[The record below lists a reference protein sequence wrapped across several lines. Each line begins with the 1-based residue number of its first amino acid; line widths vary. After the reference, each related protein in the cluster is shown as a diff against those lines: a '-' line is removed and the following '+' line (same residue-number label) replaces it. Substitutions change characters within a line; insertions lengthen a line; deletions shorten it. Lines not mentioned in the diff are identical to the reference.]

1 MLAGNALP
9 LSSKCEDV
17 VHNDPLLE
25 ILILLAAS
33 VCVVAGVRK
42 LKLPAI
48 LGYLAV
54 GMLLGPHAFAL
65 AVDNETTQLLAD
77 FGVVF
82 LVFTLGLEFSLP
94 RLVAMRWEVLG
105 VGGAQVLITTG
116 IVAAGAGMLF
126 HVMPAV
132 AVVIGG
138 AVAMSSTAIIIS
150 QLTEQSEN
158 NRTHGRLAV
167 AICLFQ
173 DLSFPLFL
181 ALVSVLT
188 GGGQAADARHIV
200 GAIAIA
206 VLALLLVLAAG
217 RWLLRPLFL
226 TIASVH
232 SAELFSLAVLLA
244 VLASAWATH
253 AVGLS
258 LALGAFLAGMML
270 AETEF
275 RHQVEAT
282 IRSYREVL
290 LGLFFITVGMLLD
303 VRLLVRHF
311 PLVAAILVGMLLL
324 KVTVVTVASK
334 PATSSWF
341 KSLRTGV
348 VVGQGGEFGFAL
360 LTLLLR
366 RELLDPAVVQ
376 PLLAATV
383 LSMVLS
389 PFLIRHNRRITR
401 ALLGESGPPKSEAMR
416 ETQATLAVAERDH
429 VVICGFG
436 RVGQNIARV
445 LEKTGFEYIAL
456 DLDPYRIRV
465 GRQAGDPVIYGDAGQ
480 IKVLENVGLAHARC
494 VVITFAAPEVALRIL
509 RAIRELRVDV
519 PVLVRTQD
527 DTKLEQL
534 QSAGATEV
542 VPETFEASL
551 MLLSHLLLLLKVPVP
566 RMIRTINGIRSHRYG
581 MLRQYFRAADDEP
594 LDASHAYREE
604 LHSVILPPHAWAVG
618 RSIADLAARGS
629 RASVSAVRRDGIV
642 GREPSVDTL
651 LKEGD
656 VVVVCGTPEAVEHA
670 ETLLLM
676 G

>member
-1 MLAGNALP
+1 MG
-9 LSSKCEDV
+9 
-17 VHNDPLLE
+17 HNDPLLQ
-25 ILILLAAS
+25 ILILLTAS
-33 VCVVAGVRK
+33 VCVVAAVRK
-42 LKLPAI
+42 LALPSI

-54 GMLLGPHAFAL
+54 GMLLGPHALAL
-65 AVDNETTQLLAD
+65 AADNETTQLLAD

-105 VGGAQVLITTG
+105 VGGAQVLSTVG
-116 IVAAGAGMLF
+116 LVACGAVVFLG
-126 HVMPAV
+126 VAPAV

-138 AVAMSSTAIIIS
+138 ALAMSSTAIIIA

-173 DLSFPLFL
+173 DLSFPLLL
-181 ALVSVLT
+181 ALVSALSGE
-188 GGGQAADARHIV
+188 GGAVNAAHILS
-200 GAIAIA
+200 AIGLAA
-206 VLALLLVLAAG
+206 LALMLVLAAG

-226 TIASVH
+226 MIASVR
-232 SAELFSLAVLLA
+232 SPELFSMAVLLA
-244 VLASAWATH
+244 VLGSAWATR

-275 RHQVEAT
+275 RHQIEAT

-303 VRLLVRHF
+303 VGLLLRDL
-311 PLVAAILVGMLLL
+311 PLVTAILLGMLLL
-324 KVTVVTVASK
+324 KAAIVAVVAK
-334 PATSSWF
+334 PATKSWF

-348 VVGQGGEFGFAL
+348 IVAQGGEFGFAL
-360 LTLLLR
+360 LILLLR
-366 RELLDPAVVQ
+366 KSLLDPAIVQ

-389 PFLIRHNRRITR
+389 PLIIRHNRRITR
-401 ALLGESGPPKSEAMR
+401 IILRESGNPLTEAMR
-416 ETQATLAVAERDH
+416 HEQVTLAAAQREH

-445 LEKTGFEYIAL
+445 LEQTGFEYIAL
-456 DLDPYRIRV
+456 DVDPYRIRT
-465 GRQAGDPVIYGDAGQ
+465 GRQAGDPVVYGDAGQ
-480 IKVLENVGLAHARC
+480 VKVLENVGLAHASV
-494 VVITFAAPEVALRIL
+494 VVITFANPDVALRIL
-509 RAIRELRVDV
+509 RAIRELRTDV
-519 PVLVRTQD
+519 PILVRTQD
-527 DTKLEQL
+527 DTKLTEL
-534 QSAGATEV
+534 QAAGATEV

-551 MLLSHLLLLLKVPVP
+551 MLVSHLLLLVKLPVGAV
-566 RMIRTINGIRSHRYG
+566 IRTVNDIRSHRYS
-581 MLRQYFRAADDEP
+581 MLRQYFRGAGAEH
-594 LDASHAYREE
+594 LDATHAFREE

-618 RSIADLAARGS
+618 RSVTDLQERGS
-629 RASVSAVRRDGIV
+629 QATVNAVRRDGIV
-642 GREPSVDTL
+642 GRDPGPDTVF
-651 LKEGD
+651 KEGD
-656 VVVVCGTPEAVEHA
+656 VVVVYGTPEAVEHA

>member
-1 MLAGNALP
+1 M
-9 LSSKCEDV
+9 
-17 VHNDPLLE
+17 HNDPLLQ
-25 ILILLAAS
+25 ILILLTAS

-54 GMLLGPHAFAL
+54 GMLLGPHAFAVGL
-65 AVDNETTQLLAD
+65 DNETTQLLAD

-116 IVAAGAGMLF
+116 LVATGAVLIF
-126 HVMPAV
+126 DVIPAV

-188 GGGQAADARHIV
+188 GGGQGADARHIAGAV
-200 GAIAIA
+200 GFA
-206 VLALLLVLAAG
+206 VLALGLVLASG

-226 TIASVH
+226 GIASVR
-232 SAELFSLAVLLA
+232 SAELFSLAVLLV

-275 RHQVEAT
+275 RHQIEAT

-290 LGLFFITVGMLLD
+290 LGLFFITIGMMLD
-303 VRLLVRHF
+303 VVLLLRHLG
-311 PLVAAILVGMLLL
+311 LVTAILVGMLLL
-324 KVTVVTVASK
+324 KAAVVTLAAK
-334 PATSSWF
+334 PATKSWF

-366 RELLDPAVVQ
+366 HELLNPAVVQ

-389 PFLIRHNRRITR
+389 PILIRHNRRITR
-401 ALLGESGPPKSEAMR
+401 ALLGESGPPHSEAMR
-416 ETQATLAVAERDH
+416 ETRATLAVAERDH

-445 LEKTGFEYIAL
+445 LESTGFEFIAL
-456 DLDPYRIRV
+456 ELDAFRIRA

-480 IKVLENVGLAHARC
+480 VKVLENVGVAHASC
-494 VVITFAAPEVALRIL
+494 VVITFANPEVALRIL
-509 RAIRELRVDV
+509 RAIRELRQDV
-519 PVLVRTQD
+519 PILVRTQD
-527 DTKLEQL
+527 DTKLEEL
-534 QSAGATEV
+534 QAAGATEV

-551 MLLSHLLLLLKVPVP
+551 MLLSHLLLLLKLPVP
-566 RMIRTINGIRSHRYG
+566 RVIRTINDIRSHRYG
-581 MLRQYFRAADDEP
+581 MLRQYFRAADAEH
-594 LDASHAYREE
+594 LDDSHAFREE
-604 LHSVILPPHAWAVG
+604 LHSVILPPHAWAVS
-618 RSIADLAARGS
+618 RSIAELAARGS

-642 GREPSVDTL
+642 GREPSPETL
-651 LKEGD
+651 FKVGD
-656 VVVVCGTPEAVEHA
+656 VVVLCGTPEAVEHA

>member
-1 MLAGNALP
+1 MH
-9 LSSKCEDV
+9 S
-17 VHNDPLLE
+17 DPLLQ

-65 AVDNETTQLLAD
+65 AQGSETTQLLAD

-105 VGGAQVLITTG
+105 VGGAQVLITTA
-116 IVAAGAGMLF
+116 IVALGLALIF
-126 HVMPAV
+126 DVVPAV

-167 AICLFQ
+167 SICLFQ

-188 GGGQAADARHIV
+188 GGAGTADARHIG
-200 GAIAIA
+200 GAIGIAI
-206 VLALLLVLAAG
+206 LALLLVLAAG

-226 TIASVH
+226 VIASVR

-275 RHQVEAT
+275 RHQIEAT

-303 VRLLVRHF
+303 VGLLLRHF
-311 PLVAAILVGMLLL
+311 PLVAAILAGMLLL
-324 KVTVVTVASK
+324 KAAVVTVATK
-334 PATSSWF
+334 PSTKSWF

-348 VVGQGGEFGFAL
+348 VVSQGGEFGFAL
-360 LTLLLR
+360 LILVLR
-366 RELLDPAVVQ
+366 HELLDPGVAQ
-376 PLLAATV
+376 PLLAAIV

-389 PFLIRHNRRITR
+389 PLLIRHNRRITR
-401 ALLGESGPPKSEAMR
+401 ALLGESGPPHSEAMR

-445 LEKTGFEYIAL
+445 LEQTGFEYIAL
-456 DLDPYRIRV
+456 DLDAYRIRV
-465 GRQAGDPVIYGDAGQ
+465 GRQAGDPVIYGDAGEV
-480 IKVLENVGLAHARC
+480 KMLENVGLAHASC
-494 VVITFAAPEVALRIL
+494 VVITFANPEVALRIL
-509 RAIRELRVDV
+509 RGVRQLRADV
-519 PVLVRTQD
+519 PILVRTQD

-534 QSAGATEV
+534 QAAGATEV

-551 MLLSHLLLLLKVPVP
+551 MLLSHLLLLLKLPVA
-566 RMIRTINGIRSHRYG
+566 RVIRTVNDIRSSRYG
-581 MLRQYFRAADDEP
+581 MLRQYFRAADAEHLDET
-594 LDASHAYREE
+594 HAFREE

-618 RSIADLAARGS
+618 RSIADLAGRGS

-642 GREPSVDTL
+642 GREPSPDTV

>member
-1 MLAGNALP
+1 M
-9 LSSKCEDV
+9 
-17 VHNDPLLE
+17 HNDPLLQ

-94 RLVAMRWEVLG
+94 RLVAVRWEVLG

-116 IVAAGAGMLF
+116 IVAAASILLLD
-126 HVMPAV
+126 VVPAV

-188 GGGQAADARHIV
+188 GGQITDARHIA
-200 GAIAIA
+200 GAIGIA
-206 VLALLLVLAAG
+206 VVALLLVLAAG

-226 TIASVH
+226 AIASVR
-232 SAELFSLAVLLA
+232 SAESFSLAVLLA

-258 LALGAFLAGMML
+258 LALGAFLAGMLL

-275 RHQVEAT
+275 RHQIEAT

-303 VRLLVRHF
+303 VGLLVRHF
-311 PLVAAILVGMLLL
+311 PQAAATLVGVLLL
-324 KVTVVTVASK
+324 KVAVVTVAAK
-334 PATSSWF
+334 PATKSWF

-401 ALLGESGPPKSEAMR
+401 ALLGESGPPHSEAMR
-416 ETQATLAVAERDH
+416 ETRATLAVAERDH

-456 DLDPYRIRV
+456 ELDAYRIRL

-480 IKVLENVGLAHARC
+480 VKVLENVGVAHASC
-494 VVITFAAPEVALRIL
+494 VVITFANPEVALRIL
-509 RAIRELRVDV
+509 RAVRELRDDV
-519 PVLVRTQD
+519 PILVRTQD
-527 DTKLEQL
+527 DTKLEAL
-534 QSAGATEV
+534 QAAGATEV

-551 MLLSHLLLLLKVPVP
+551 ML
-566 RMIRTINGIRSHRYG
+566 
-581 MLRQYFRAADDEP
+581 
-594 LDASHAYREE
+594 
-604 LHSVILPPHAWAVG
+604 
-618 RSIADLAARGS
+618 
-629 RASVSAVRRDGIV
+629 
-642 GREPSVDTL
+642 
-651 LKEGD
+651 
-656 VVVVCGTPEAVEHA
+656 
-670 ETLLLM
+670 
-676 G
+676 

>member
-1 MLAGNALP
+1 MH
-9 LSSKCEDV
+9 S
-17 VHNDPLLE
+17 DPLLQ

-33 VCVVAGVRK
+33 VLVVAGVRK
-42 LKLPAI
+42 LALPAI
-48 LGYLAV
+48 LGYLVV
-54 GMLLGPHAFAL
+54 GMLLGPHAL
-65 AVDNETTQLLAD
+65 RWAVDNETTQLLAD

-105 VGGAQVLITTG
+105 VGGAQVLVTTG
-116 IVAAGAGMLF
+116 LVAAAAIVLF
-126 HVMPAV
+126 HVAPAV

-138 AVAMSSTAIIIS
+138 AVAMSSTAIIIA

-188 GGGQAADARHIV
+188 GGGQVASPKH
-200 GAIAIA
+200 IA
-206 VLALLLVLAAG
+206 VAVGSAILALLLVLAAG
-217 RWLLRPLFL
+217 RWLLRPLFVV
-226 TIASVH
+226 IASVR

-253 AVGLS
+253 AAGLS

-303 VRLLVRHF
+303 VRLLFRDLG
-311 PLVAAILVGMLLL
+311 LVTSILVGMLLF
-324 KVTVVTVASK
+324 KAAVVMLVAE
-334 PATSSWF
+334 PATKSWF

-348 VVGQGGEFGFAL
+348 VVAQSGEFGFAL

-366 RELLDPAVVQ
+366 RDLSDPDIVQ

-389 PFLIRHNRRITR
+389 PLLIRHNRRITR
-401 ALLGESGPPKSEAMR
+401 AFLGESGPPHNEAMR
-416 ETQATLAVAERDH
+416 EAQATLAVAERDH

-445 LEKTGFEYIAL
+445 LEQTGFEYIAL

-480 IKVLENVGLAHARC
+480 EKVLENVGIAHASC
-494 VVITFAAPEVALRIL
+494 VVVTFTKPEVALRIL
-509 RAIRELRVDV
+509 RSVRELRPDV

-527 DTKLEQL
+527 DSKLEEL
-534 QSAGATEV
+534 QAAGATEV

-551 MLLSHLLLLLKVPVP
+551 MLLSHLLLLLKLPISRV
-566 RMIRTINGIRSHRYG
+566 IRTVNDIRSHRYG
-581 MLRQYFRAADDEP
+581 MLRQYFRAADAEF
-594 LDASHAYREE
+594 LDDSHAFREE

-618 RSIADLAARGS
+618 RSVDELARRGS
-629 RASVSAVRRDGIV
+629 KAAVSAVRRDGIV
-642 GREPSVDTL
+642 GREPGPDTIF
-651 LKEGD
+651 KVGD

>member
-1 MLAGNALP
+1 M
-9 LSSKCEDV
+9 
-17 VHNDPLLE
+17 VHNDPLLQ

-33 VCVVAGVRK
+33 VCVVAAVRR
-42 LKLPAI
+42 LALPAI

-54 GMLLGPHAFAL
+54 GMLLGPHALAL
-65 AVDNETTQLLAD
+65 AADNATTQLLAD

-105 VGGAQVLITTG
+105 VGGAQVLFTTA
-116 IVAAGAGMLF
+116 IVAAAASLF
-126 HVMPAV
+126 FNVAPAV
-132 AVVIGG
+132 AILIGG
-138 AVAMSSTAIIIS
+138 AVAMSSTAIIIA

-173 DLSFPLFL
+173 DLSFPLLL
-181 ALVSVLT
+181 ALLSALS
-188 GGGQAADARHIV
+188 GGLGTVDAAHIL
-200 GAIAIA
+200 GAIGLAA
-206 VLALLLVLAAG
+206 LALLLVLAAG

-226 TIASVH
+226 MIASVR

-275 RHQVEAT
+275 RHQIEAT

-303 VRLLVRHF
+303 VGLLLRDLPV
-311 PLVAAILVGMLLL
+311 VTAILLGMLLL
-324 KVTVVTVASK
+324 KAAVVAVVAK
-334 PATSSWF
+334 PATKSWF

-348 VVGQGGEFGFAL
+348 IVSQGGEFGFAL
-360 LTLLLR
+360 LILLLR
-366 RELLDPAVVQ
+366 RELLDKALVQ

-389 PFLIRHNRRITR
+389 PLIIRHNRRITR
-401 ALLGESGPPKSEAMR
+401 VILRESGNPQTEAMR
-416 ETQATLAVAERDH
+416 QERVTLAAAEREH

-445 LEKTGFEYIAL
+445 LEKSGFEYIAL
-456 DLDPYRIRV
+456 DVDPHRIRT
-465 GRQAGDPVIYGDAGQ
+465 GRQAGDPVVYGDAGQ
-480 IKVLENVGLAHARC
+480 VKVLENVGVAHASV
-494 VVITFAAPEVALRIL
+494 VVITFANPDVALRIL
-509 RAIRELRVDV
+509 RAVRELSANV
-519 PVLVRTQD
+519 PILVRTQD
-527 DTKLEQL
+527 DTKLTEL
-534 QSAGATEV
+534 QAAGATEV

-551 MLLSHLLLLLKVPVP
+551 MLLSHLLLLVKLPVGTVL
-566 RMIRTINGIRSHRYG
+566 RTVNDIRSHRYS
-581 MLRQYFRAADDEP
+581 MLRQYFRDAGAEHLDE
-594 LDASHAYREE
+594 SHAFREE

-618 RSIADLAARGS
+618 RSITDLTQRGS
-629 RASVSAVRRDGIV
+629 LATVNAVRRDGIV
-642 GREPSVDTL
+642 GRDPGPDTVF
-651 LKEGD
+651 KEGD
-656 VVVVCGTPEAVEHA
+656 VVVVYGTPEAVEHA